1 MSVQSCTVLYCTV
14 LYVLYCTVLYV
25 LYTMTS
31 REEDGAQSAV
41 PDWLEAE
48 LKEAETEDKL
58 NR

>member
-1 MSVQSCTVLYCTV
+1 MKDEEDSLDTTVTSRYCTVLYCTV
-14 LYVLYCTVLYV
+14 LDTV
-25 LYTMTS
+25 TS